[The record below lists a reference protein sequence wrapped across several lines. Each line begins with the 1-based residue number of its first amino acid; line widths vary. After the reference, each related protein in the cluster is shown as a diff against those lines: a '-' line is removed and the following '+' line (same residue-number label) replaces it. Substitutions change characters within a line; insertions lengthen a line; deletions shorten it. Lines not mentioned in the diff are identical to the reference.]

1 MYWQYQY
8 ITQKCIA
15 LQYWQYK
22 YCITLKPC
30 GFPMLCCPCSSK
42 KEDNIQPNG
51 DDAKLRQS
59 RREEMSKFW
68 EHEHLLQINA
78 DANFN
83 FPPTE
88 AVLLLRQTQH
98 WKPMRTPRKT
108 DRNRFSFL
116 RLRRRRRR
124 PRQRRREGEATFF
137 DCINGERGGR
147 RRRKVRV
154 EKIVS

>member
-1 MYWQYQY
+1 MYMLLS
-8 ITQKCIA
+8 TRRPFLA
-15 LQYWQYK
+15 AP
-22 YCITLKPC
+22 TVSPH
-30 GFPMLCCPCSSK
+30 GFPMLCCLCSSK
-42 KEDNIQPNG
+42 KEDDIKPNG

-98 WKPMRTPRKT
+98 WKPMRTPRTK
-108 DRNRFSFL
+108 DRFAPAIEHSCT
-116 RLRRRRRR
+116 
-124 PRQRRREGEATFF
+124 PEQEASASLPLMPPGKH
-137 DCINGERGGR
+137 DCTNA
-147 RRRKVRV
+147 
-154 EKIVS
+154 SPM